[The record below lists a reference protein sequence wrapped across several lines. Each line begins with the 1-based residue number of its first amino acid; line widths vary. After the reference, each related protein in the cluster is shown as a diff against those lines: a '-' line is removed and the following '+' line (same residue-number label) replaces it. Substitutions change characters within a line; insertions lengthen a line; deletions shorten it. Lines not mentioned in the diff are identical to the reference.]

1 MSFLTRGALD
11 GEYKVVILVRQ
22 DLKMSKGKTAAQV
35 AHAAVGCALA
45 CKKKAPSLFTSW
57 DCGGGKIAVLK
68 VDNERELYEFKAIAD
83 EQRLITCL
91 ITDAGRTEVD
101 PGSVTCLGIGPE
113 VQGNLDRI
121 TGELKML

>member
-1 MSFLTRGALD
+1 MSFPIRGTLD
-11 GEYKVVILVRQ
+11 SEYKVVVLVRQ

-45 CKKKAPSLFTSW
+45 CKKKAPSVFTAW
-57 DCGGGKIAVLK
+57 DSGGGKIVVLK
-68 VDNERELYEFKAIAD
+68 VTDERELFEFKAIAD
-83 EQRLITCL
+83 EQRLINCL
-91 ITDAGRTEVD
+91 ITDAGRTEID

-113 VQGNLDRI
+113 QQGNLNHI